1 MHDDLW
7 VSRSPL
13 ASLPAMSPLL
23 PLRLLI
29 YSPFM
34 VIPRVAVLV
43 FEAEGGIVL
52 SLLRLRLLDSP
63 Y

>member
-13 ASLPAMSPLL
+13 ASLPAMSHLL
-23 PLRLLI
+23 PIHLLI

-43 FEAEGGIVL
+43 FEAEGGIQCLYTVA
-52 SLLRLRLLDSP
+52 